1 MSGIVCLTEW
11 HKHKIAETYP
21 EVANIIKVIGNGI
34 STNNFVNV
42 NEKHENS
49 FIYTSHAE
57 RGLQTILDEWSEI
70 QNKLPNAVLNISL
83 RNMDLSFLKKS
94 FLREL
99 RQWIMSNFMEHCQ
112 LKNYI
117 N

>member
-21 EVANIIKVIGNGI
+21 EVANITKVIGNGI

-70 QNKLPNAVLNISL
+70 QNKLPNAVLNISTPEYGL
-83 RNMDLSFLKKS
+83 EFFKEKFLE
-94 FLREL
+94 RV